1 MNHKKLK
8 LQLFGIFFKIG
19 LFTFGGGFAMIPLI
33 EREIVD
39 KKAAKNVANFNNEC
53 VKELKGLW
61 KNKLTT
67 SSEEKAQMD

>member
-1 MNHKKLK
+1 MVHSNLMQTTSRLVRAFLKSEPDKLK
-8 LQLFGIFFKIG
+8 LKQLV
-19 LFTFGGGFAMIPLI
+19 
-33 EREIVD
+33 REIVD

>member
-1 MNHKKLK
+1 MQTTSRLVRAFLKSEPDKLK
-8 LQLFGIFFKIG
+8 LKQLV
-19 LFTFGGGFAMIPLI
+19 
-33 EREIVD
+33 REIVD

-67 SSEEKAQMD
+67 SSEEKA

>member
-1 MNHKKLK
+1 MQTTSRLVRAFLKSEPDKLK
-8 LQLFGIFFKIG
+8 LKQLV
-19 LFTFGGGFAMIPLI
+19 
-33 EREIVD
+33 REIVD